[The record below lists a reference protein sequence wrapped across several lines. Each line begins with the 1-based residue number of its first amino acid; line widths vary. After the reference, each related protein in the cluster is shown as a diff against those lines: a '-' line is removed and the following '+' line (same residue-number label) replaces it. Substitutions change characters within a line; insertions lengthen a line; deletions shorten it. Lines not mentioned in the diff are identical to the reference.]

1 VSTIPASLLLPHER
15 AQRRRRALAWTLAGT
30 IGLLVLTFFDA
41 ALWEL
46 LKVDDPRAFERQDW
60 YQVFRQSGSLVPWLI
75 VAAAL
80 WFHDRTFRRARLLT
94 AAVVFGGAASEGV
107 QLLTKRHRPG
117 IWGDYAFAWQTHDL
131 PNGHLVTGIGMA
143 SSHAGV
149 AFGAAFMLAYLFPRA
164 APVGIALAVGCS
176 ITRIAMGA
184 HFITD
189 IYVAAL
195 LSYAVVAIIRRLDA
209 IWSPRATA

>member
-1 VSTIPASLLLPHER
+1 VTTLPASLLLPHER
-15 AQRRRRALAWTLAGT
+15 ARRRRRALAWTLAGMV
-30 IGLLVLTFFDA
+30 GLLVLTVFDT

-46 LKVDDPRAFERQDW
+46 LKVDDPRALERRDW

-75 VAAAL
+75 LAAAL
-80 WFHDRTFRRARLLT
+80 WLHDRTFRRARLLT
-94 AAVVFGGAASEGV
+94 AAVVFAGAASEGV
-107 QLLTKRHRPG
+107 QLLTQRHRPG
-117 IWGDYAFAWQTHDL
+117 SQGDYAFGWQTHAL
-131 PNGHLVTGIGMA
+131 PNGELVTGLGLA

-149 AFGAAFMLAYLFPRA
+149 AFGAAFMLAYLFPRT
-164 APVGIALAVGCS
+164 APVGLALAVGCS

-184 HFITD
+184 HFVTD

-209 IWSPRATA
+209 LWSPRAAA